1 MKKINLLLL
10 TLCVA
15 TGYAWAQAPKSVN
28 YQAIARDASGEAIAN
43 KTVSVRLGIVQGSVG
58 GTVLYTET
66 HQPVTDQF
74 GLFTLGIGTG
84 TPASGKFADVAWEK
98 GQLFLKVEIDPNG
111 NSNFTL
117 SGTSQLVSVP
127 YALYADKAGNAIAY
141 KAGKGIQIKGDSIMN
156 SATSQAITITGKGA
170 TTVSGTYPDFVVET
184 IAANGIPGPKGD
196 AGPKGDVGLPGA
208 IGSQGLKGD
217 KGENGQ
223 PGPKGDTGPAGPQ
236 GPAGN
241 GEGVSYKAGEGIA
254 IEGSTI
260 KNTLPNRPVSITGKG
275 TVTVSGA
282 YPDFIVDATQTGG
295 SPGPKGDKGDKGDKG
310 EAGSQGLKGDKGE
323 NGQPGPKGE
332 NGAPGAKGDTGAQ
345 GPAGPAGGG
354 TGSTY
359 TAGSGIQIA
368 GTTISNT
375 APDQIVTITAKG
387 ATTISGSYPN
397 FTLETAAVA
406 GPKGDKGDAGI
417 PGPQGPKGENGAAG
431 VKGDKGD
438 AGTPGIN
445 GAPGLPGPIG
455 LPGPKGDKGDPG
467 TPGLVYK
474 ADENSLTLNTTTNTF
489 SAFFDKQ
496 LWNAAKITG
505 IPVYDK
511 TPPTD
516 GQVLKYSER
525 GKYWI
530 ASPDNGGSGNE
541 LWLQKGNNL
550 YNSNLGKGF
559 VGIGTDTPEA
569 QLEIFAPA
577 ARVSP
582 INILLTGEKSGGAR
596 AAFRSTGYKTYWLL
610 DGLNS
615 EYNNDGRIEPVGLF
629 GFNFFNGS
637 TTTNLATIKYNG
649 QYGGSVGVNTDNP
662 RRQLHL
668 KQKSSG
674 GAGLVL
680 EANEGNVTSTWE
692 IIALANNGKTDDL
705 SFFYNG
711 SPRSYIEGT
720 DGAYK
725 TYSDRTLKKDIRPI
739 GPVLGKV
746 TELRPSEYRFK
757 DAPNQSPKSYGFIAQ
772 EVEALFPE
780 LVTEKDGKKSLNYSD
795 FAVLA
800 IQAIK
805 EQQQQMDE
813 LKRQLAEQQDSN
825 QHYRGR
831 LEKMEADLNR
841 LLNRTERLEKTD
853 KRLMA
858 HKK

>member
-1 MKKINLLLL
+1 MKKIVFVLF
-10 TLCVA
+10 TLCLA
-15 TGYAWAQAPKSVN
+15 ASHASAQAPKSVN

-43 KTVSVRLGIVQGSVG
+43 KTVSVRLSVVQGSIG
-58 GTVLYTET
+58 GTVLCVET

-98 GQLFLKVEIDPNG
+98 GPLFLKVEIDPNG

-141 KAGKGIQIKGDSIMN
+141 KAGKGIQIKGDSI
-156 SATSQAITITGKGA
+156 SSSVSSQAITITGKGA

-196 AGPKGDVGLPGA
+196 KGDAGLPGA
-208 IGSQGLKGD
+208 
-217 KGENGQ
+217 NGQ
-223 PGPKGDTGPAGPQ
+223 PGPKGDPGPAGPQ

-275 TVTVSGA
+275 AVTVSGA

-310 EAGSQGLKGDKGE
+310 EASSPGLKGDKGE
-323 NGQPGPKGE
+323 NGQPGPKG
-332 NGAPGAKGDTGAQ
+332 DTGAQ
-345 GPAGPAGGG
+345 GTAGPAGGG

-387 ATTISGSYPN
+387 ATTLSGVYPN

-417 PGPQGPKGENGAAG
+417 PGLQGPKGENGVAG

-445 GAPGLPGPIG
+445 GASGLPGPVG
-455 LPGPKGDKGDPG
+455 LPGPKGDKGEPG

-474 ADENSLTLNTTTNTF
+474 ADENSLTLNTATNTF

-530 ASPDNGGSGNE
+530 ASPDNGGSGSG
-541 LWLQKGNNL
+541 LWLQKGANL

-559 VGIGTDTPEA
+559 VGIGTDTPDA
-569 QLEIFAPA
+569 NLEIFAPA
-577 ARVSP
+577 ISRVAP
-582 INILLTGEKSGGAR
+582 VNLLLTGEGRNNAR
-596 AAFRSTGYKTYWLL
+596 TVFRSSSYKTHWLL
-610 DGLNS
+610 DAFNG
-615 EYNNDGRIEPVGLF
+615 EYNNDGRIQPDGMF
-629 GFNFFNGS
+629 GFGFFNGS
-637 TTTNLATIKYNG
+637 TTDNLVNIKYNG
-649 QYGGSVGVNTDNP
+649 QYGGSVGVNTENP

-668 KQKSSG
+668 KQKSAG

-720 DGAYK
+720 DGSYK

-739 GPVLGKV
+739 GSVLGKV

-805 EQQQQMDE
+805 EQQHQMDD

-825 QHYRGR
+825 QHYRGQVER
-831 LEKMEADLNR
+831 LESGLTR
-841 LLNRTERLEKTD
+841 LSERLERLEKAD
-853 KRLMA
+853 RKLVA
-858 HKK
+858 SKK